1 MLSTA
6 SKNFIGIV
14 EGEQRTA
21 DQSTSNLRLNEI
33 GVPWLFHP
41 CSLSLSF
48 SSICQPA
55 LLTSPTTRSPAYTQK
70 RGRIP
75 KSPPGFFKSKK
86 KLLPTS
92 AGKSS
97 NVIQDFLINYLGCS
111 AVKKAD

>member
-41 CSLSLSF
+41 CSLSLLQLNLSA
-48 SSICQPA
+48 S
-55 LLTSPTTRSPAYTQK
+55 LTNLTDDQESRLHPKKRPNPQISPRL
-70 RGRIP
+70 
-75 KSPPGFFKSKK
+75 F
-86 KLLPTS
+86 
-92 AGKSS
+92 
-97 NVIQDFLINYLGCS
+97 
-111 AVKKAD
+111 